1 MRAADVHSCC
11 LMLVRS
17 GTLPLRNPRIEV
29 TRATCKLPANTL
41 LIRSV
46 LKLEGIYVQ
55 ASPGASL
62 VAYSSLLYFLLL
74 LVNRTQNSPL
84 PMPIL
89 RKLPKVIEAWRSQY
103 NQSLLTKKYLQLQHR
118 NLLSCLYLLDLKFTD

>member
-1 MRAADVHSCC
+1 MRAEDVHSCSFI
-11 LMLVRS
+11 LVRS
-17 GTLPLRNPRIEV
+17 GTLPLRNPRIRV

-55 ASPGASL
+55 EIPGSSL
-62 VAYSSLLYFLLL
+62 AVYSSLVYSLCNI

-84 PMPIL
+84 IMPFL
-89 RKLPKVIEAWRSQY
+89 GKMCKAFEAWRAQY
-103 NQSLLTKKYLQLQHR
+103 NQSLLRMKYLQL
-118 NLLSCLYLLDLKFTD
+118 NTGIYSIVYAWWT